1 MSKQEQNIVKRASQ
15 QIEEMNK
22 KEFTLI
28 SRTLQAFMYEQRFLK
43 DVAEATTIENAKEV
57 ADLYYQLSN
66 KLKDLNDSFIEF
78 LIFILNW
85 QIKYVRA
92 EAKENETYKEMKE
105 LYYSLTLE
113 QRRALIPFLA
123 ERESFYETPKDM
135 VDFLAQ

>member
-85 QIKYVRA
+85 QVKYVRA

-113 QRRALIPFLA
+113 QHRALIPFLA